1 VWGAIMKG
9 IYYIEERYRRRWRR
23 RYLDNKAYL
32 WLSGENLYLWLANAI
47 MIIYGILRGYEGAI
61 GEGDE

>member
-1 VWGAIMKG
+1 MKV
-9 IYYIEERYRRRWRR
+9 ICYIEERYRWRR
-23 RYLDNKAYL
+23 GYLDNKAYL

-61 GEGDE
+61 GEER

>member
-1 VWGAIMKG
+1 MKG